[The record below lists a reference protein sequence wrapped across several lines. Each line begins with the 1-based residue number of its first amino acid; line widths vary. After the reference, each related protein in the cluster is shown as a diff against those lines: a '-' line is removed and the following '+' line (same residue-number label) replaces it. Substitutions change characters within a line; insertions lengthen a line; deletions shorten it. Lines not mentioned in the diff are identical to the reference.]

1 MSRRKITEEDC
12 LLIRV
17 VRYQAD
23 ALLALEAVQRQISD
37 IANLDPAFAH
47 GLQCAEIRKA
57 ISSAEDALVPAQYDV
72 ARLARLIKPEGQE
85 G

>member
-12 LLIRV
+12 LLDRL
-17 VRYQAD
+17 VRSQAD
-23 ALLALEAVQRQISD
+23 ALLALEAIQAQV
-37 IANLDPAFAH
+37 AVLAGLDSAFA
-47 GLQCAEIRKA
+47 GSLQCAVIRRS
-57 ISSAEDALVPAQYDV
+57 ILMAERALVPAQYDV